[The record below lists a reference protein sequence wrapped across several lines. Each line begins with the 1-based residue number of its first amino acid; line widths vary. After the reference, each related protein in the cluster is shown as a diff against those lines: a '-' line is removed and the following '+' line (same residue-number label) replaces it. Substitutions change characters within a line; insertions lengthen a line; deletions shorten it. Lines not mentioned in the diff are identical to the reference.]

1 MPADAKLQTPKIFE
15 GWSFMAEDHFP
26 VAARGGPFRLLKYF
40 IISGFVV
47 IAVVTFL
54 LGAFLYSRSVDTLLR
69 GAENYARLLAENL
82 NYNIYI
88 GFYAPLKA
96 RGVPMDLRKW
106 DQFGALD
113 SLIKDFT
120 YGLKIQRIKIV
131 DRQKKIIYSTDYDL
145 IGKYEPPGAAVDDA
159 LNGKDSTLI
168 SGEKSRFVHWQGK
181 WIAETYFPLREVTGN
196 YWMLGNIY
204 GVIEISQDVTD
215 QYVSVQR
222 SIGVV
227 ILVAAGLMVFLFI
240 TLTLIV
246 RRGERILL
254 ERGKEQKKL
263 EEQLQQSEKLASIG
277 QMVAT
282 IAHEIRNPLGI
293 VRSSAE
299 MLMKKTNPDPARIRK
314 LSGVIVEEA
323 TRLSNILTDFLEFA
337 RPRSPAAAPIDVRD
351 VVSRVRNNLD
361 QEMKLRGI
369 QWVDRPLNGFEPV
382 VLADPD
388 LLYQAF
394 LNVAINAFDAMD
406 QGGALTVDIVD
417 EKLRVRIDFVD
428 TGRGIKET
436 DIPKIFTPFFT
447 TNEMGTGLGLS
458 VVHNIISA
466 HGGELAVKSKEG
478 EGCAFS
484 IFVPA
489 GNQQDLR
496 NGEP

>member
-1 MPADAKLQTPKIFE
+1 M
-15 GWSFMAEDHFP
+15 GEDQLP
-26 VAARGGPFRLLKYF
+26 VVTGGGPFRLLKYF

-47 IAVVTFL
+47 IAIVTFL
-54 LGAFLYSRSVDTLLR
+54 LGAFLYSRSVDTLLK

-120 YGLKIQRIKIV
+120 YGLKIQRIKVI
-131 DRQKKIIYSTDYDL
+131 DRQRKIVYSTEYDL
-145 IGKYEPPGAAVDDA
+145 IGKYEPQNSAVDEA
-159 LNGKDSTLI
+159 LNGKDLTLI
-168 SGEKSRFVHWQGK
+168 SGEKNQLVHWQGN
-181 WIAETYFPLREVTGN
+181 WVAETYYPLREVTGN

-222 SIGVV
+222 SIIVV
-227 ILVAAGLMVFLFI
+227 ILVAAGLMAFLFI

-254 ERGKEQKKL
+254 ERGKERKKL

-293 VRSSAE
+293 IRSSAE
-299 MLMKKTNPDPARIRK
+299 MLLKKTNPDPARIQK

-323 TRLSNILTDFLEFA
+323 TRLSSILTDFLEFA
-337 RPRSPAAAPIDVRD
+337 RPRSPASRPIDVRD
-351 VVSRVRNNLD
+351 VVSRVRNNLE
-361 QEMKLRGI
+361 QEMKSRGLH
-369 QWVDRPLNGFEPV
+369 WVDRPLNGFEPIV
-382 VLADPD
+382 QGDPD

-394 LNVAINAFDAMD
+394 LNVAINAFDAMEE
-406 QGGALTVDIVD
+406 GGELSVDIVD
-417 EKLRVRIDFVD
+417 EKSRVRIDFVD
-428 TGRGIKET
+428 TGRGIKEA

-458 VVHNIISA
+458 VVHNIITA
-466 HGGELAVKSKEG
+466 HGGELSVESKDG
-478 EGCAFS
+478 QGASFS

-489 GNQQDLR
+489 GDWAGQE
-496 NGEP
+496 NGQR